1 MHELA
6 LTERMLELALT
17 AAEQNGAER
26 ILRINIRLGVLSG
39 VIPSCVEYYF
49 RLQSKGTIAEG
60 AELAMTAEPLRI
72 RCRACG
78 QESASDRTLLACP
91 VCGSEDFQ
99 LLSGREYY
107 VESLVA
113 E

>member
-6 LTERMLELALT
+6 LTESMLELALR
-17 AAEQNGAER
+17 AAEQNGASR
-26 ILRINIRLGVLSG
+26 ILQINIRLGVLSG
-39 VIPSCVEYYF
+39 VVPSCVEYYF
-49 RLQSKGTIAEG
+49 GLQSKGTIAEG
-60 AELAMTAEPLRI
+60 AKLQMTAEPLRI

-78 QESASDRTLLACP
+78 AQSASDRTLLACP
-91 VCGSEDFQ
+91 HCGSEDFQ
-99 LLSGREYY
+99 LLSGREYF

>member
-6 LTERMLELALT
+6 LTERMLELALK

-49 RLQSKGTIAEG
+49 RLQSRGTIAEG

>member
-6 LTERMLELALT
+6 LTERMLALALD
-17 AAEQNGAER
+17 AAERNGARR
-26 ILRINIRLGVLSG
+26 ILRIDIRLGVLSG
-39 VIPSCVEYYF
+39 VVPSCVEYYF

-60 AELAMTAEPLRI
+60 AELDMTAVPLRI
-72 RCRACG
+72 GCRSCG
-78 QESASDRTLLACP
+78 KESSSDRTLLACP
-91 VCGSEDFQ
+91 VCGSEDFR
-99 LLSGREYY
+99 LLSGREYF

>member
-6 LTERMLELALT
+6 LTERMLALALD
-17 AAEQNGAER
+17 AAENNGAER
-26 ILRINIRLGVLSG
+26 ILQINIRLGVLSG

-49 RLQSKGTIAEG
+49 GLQSKGTIAEG
-60 AELAMTAEPLRI
+60 AKLSMTAEPLRI

-78 QESASDRTLLACP
+78 AESASDSTLLACP

>member
-6 LTERMLELALT
+6 LTERMLALALD

-49 RLQSKGTIAEG
+49 GLQSKGTIAEG

-78 QESASDRTLLACP
+78 RESSSGQALLACP

>member
-60 AELAMTAEPLRI
+60 AELSMTAESLRI

>member
-6 LTERMLELALT
+6 LTESMLRLSLE
-17 AAEQNGAER
+17 AAEKNGAER
-26 ILRINIRLGVLSG
+26 ILQINIRLGVLSG

-49 RLQSKGTIAEG
+49 GLLSRGTIAEG
-60 AELAMTAEPLRI
+60 AKLHMEAAPLTI
-72 RCRACG
+72 SCRSCG
-78 QESASDRTLLACP
+78 ARSESEHTLFACP
-91 VCGSEDFQ
+91 ACGSEDFR
-99 LLSGREYY
+99 LLSGREYF

>member
-91 VCGSEDFQ
+91 VCGSEDFR
-99 LLSGREYY
+99 LLSSREYY